1 MGNVATSLSRKS
13 IFDNPRER
21 VADSLLKEVSEK
33 YGNRLHAKVRLAD
46 LMGTGAPGELD
57 EEQLRYLQ
65 RAHLDF
71 VLVDV
76 NGLPIL
82 AVELDGRIHSTDP
95 NARWRDQTKNEL
107 CDKAGIPLVRVNND
121 FTRREGKYILL
132 VYICDVFYR
141 GLHFDAAQADGALPE
156 DEVFDHGLFIEK
168 HDDGGIYFGTLDA
181 RARVELLRL
190 WESKKILHYCPDVW
204 TAKNL
209 ETGDICADVYLNVA
223 KDRVLIGSASVRSFG
238 FYGFDAHTLA
248 SEVAVLDLRDK
259 TRAWLDQQPVALAQ
273 REFNDWFRRF
283 ASQEHVMRHSW
294 TSCSEGG
301 DVIPYPPHV
310 IRGIPNGK
318 VVFD

>member
-1 MGNVATSLSRKS
+1 MENVATSLSRKS

-33 YGNRLHAKVRLAD
+33 YGDRLHAKVRLVD

-57 EEQLRYLQ
+57 DAQLRYLQ

-76 NGLPIL
+76 DGMPIL

-95 NARWRDQTKNEL
+95 NARWKDQTKNEL

-121 FTRREGKYILL
+121 FTQREGKYILL

-141 GLHFDAAQADGALPE
+141 GLHFAAAQADGVLPE
-156 DEVFDHGLFIEK
+156 GEVFDHGAFIEK

-181 RARVELLRL
+181 RARVELLQL
-190 WESKKILHYCPDVW
+190 WKSKKIPNYCPDEW
-204 TAKNL
+204 TAKNSK
-209 ETGDICADVYLNVA
+209 TDDICADVYLGVA
-223 KDRVLIGSASVRSFG
+223 KDRVLIGSASVRNFG
-238 FYGFDAHTLA
+238 LYGFGAHTLA
-248 SEVAVLDLRDK
+248 SEIAVLDLRDK
-259 TRAWLDQQPVALAQ
+259 TRAWLDGQPVALSR
-273 REFNDWFRRF
+273 REFDRWFRKF
-283 ASQEHVMRHSW
+283 ASQDDVMRHSW
-294 TSCSEGG
+294 TSRSEEDGG
-301 DVIPYPPHV
+301 ISYPPHN
-310 IRGIPNGK
+310 IRFIPKGK

>member
-1 MGNVATSLSRKS
+1 MENVATSLSRKS

-33 YGNRLHAKVRLAD
+33 YGDRLHAKVRLAD

-57 EEQLRYLQ
+57 DEQLRYLQ

-76 NGLPIL
+76 NGMPIL
-82 AVELDGRIHSTDP
+82 AVELDGRIHGTDP
-95 NARWRDQTKNEL
+95 NARWRDETKNKL
-107 CDKAGIPLVRVNND
+107 CDKASIPLVRVNND

-141 GLHFDAAQADGALPE
+141 GLHFDTAQADGVLPE

-168 HDDGGIYFGTLDA
+168 DDDGGIYFGTLDA
-181 RARVELLRL
+181 RARVELLQL
-190 WESKKILHYCPDVW
+190 WKNKKIQHYCPDVW
-204 TAKNL
+204 TAKNSK
-209 ETGDICADVYLNVA
+209 TGNICSDVYLSVA
-223 KDRVLIGSASVRSFG
+223 RDRVLIGSASARSFG
-238 FYGFDAHTLA
+238 LYGFSAHTLA

-259 TRAWLDQQPVALAQ
+259 TRAWLAEQPVALSP
-273 REFNDWFRRF
+273 REFDTWFRRF
-283 ASQEHVMRHSW
+283 ASQENVMRHSW
-294 TSCSEGG
+294 TGTSEGG
-301 DVIPYPPHV
+301 DVIPYPRHSILGV
-310 IRGIPNGK
+310 PNGK